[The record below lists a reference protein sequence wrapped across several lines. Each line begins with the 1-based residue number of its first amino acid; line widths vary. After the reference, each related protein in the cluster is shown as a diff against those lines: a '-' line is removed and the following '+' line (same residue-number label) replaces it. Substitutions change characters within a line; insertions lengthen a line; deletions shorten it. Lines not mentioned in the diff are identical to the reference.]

1 MGEADIINYC
11 NFDETFST
19 MKHIT
24 IPIQIP
30 ADILIALNQTQQ
42 ELKEHLLINTA
53 ATLFQEG
60 KLSLGK
66 AIQLSGLSRYEFE
79 KYLAKKKIS
88 VSNLTIEQI
97 NEEKSV

>member
-1 MGEADIINYC
+1 
-11 NFDETFST
+11 
-19 MKHIT
+19 MKNIT

-30 ADILIALNQTQQ
+30 AEILLALNETEQ
-42 ELKEHLLINTA
+42 ELKEQFLVNTA
-53 ATLFQEG
+53 AILFQEG

-88 VSNLTIEQI
+88 ISNLTIEQI
-97 NEEKSV
+97 NEDVEKLKNI